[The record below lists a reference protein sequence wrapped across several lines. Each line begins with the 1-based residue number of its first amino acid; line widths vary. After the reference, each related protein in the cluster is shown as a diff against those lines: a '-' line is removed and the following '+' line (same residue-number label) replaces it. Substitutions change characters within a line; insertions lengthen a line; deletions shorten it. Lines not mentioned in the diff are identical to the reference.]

1 MVNCHIPVKFQIST
15 DLLGQCGFRK
25 AYRAQRNTQQFSNA
39 ELVVKKYKT
48 GVLKETEAINQTVEP
63 YFSCSTTL
71 STRSLI
77 HLCVSEA

>member
-15 DLLGQCGFRK
+15 DLLGLYGFRK
-25 AYRAQRNTQQFSNA
+25 AYRAQKNTKQFSNA

-48 GVLKETEAINQTVEP
+48 SVLKETDAINETVEP
-63 YFSCSTTL
+63 YFSCGTTL

-77 HLCVSEA
+77 HLYMSEA